1 MFSTMGANP
10 THSAAA
16 LSNERPVDRS
26 MNAVRSIVRAFR
38 VNTRAI
44 ELKMGISL
52 AQLFVLQQLTERP
65 ADSLNELAERTA
77 THQSSVSVV
86 VRRLV
91 ERGFVSR
98 TSSSA
103 DRRRIEI
110 AVTPA
115 GRALLE
121 DAPTTIQTQLMTA
134 LRRLS
139 RDEQNT
145 LASLLERWLREAKI
159 DFASPPMLGEDEV
172 AAASPP
178 LAGRGLAAAADAI
191 APTSPAAARSPRR
204 SRTSPATPV
213 PPRARRSCR

>member
-1 MFSTMGANP
+1 MFPIMGANP

-98 TSSSA
+98 ASSSA

-139 RDEQNT
+139 RDEQNM

-172 AAASPP
+172 AA
-178 LAGRGLAAAADAI
+178 
-191 APTSPAAARSPRR
+191 TARH
-204 SRTSPATPV
+204 
-213 PPRARRSCR
+213 

>member
-1 MFSTMGANP
+1 MFPIMGANP
-10 THSAAA
+10 TQSAAA

-98 TSSSA
+98 SSSSA

-172 AAASPP
+172 AA
-178 LAGRGLAAAADAI
+178 
-191 APTSPAAARSPRR
+191 PARH
-204 SRTSPATPV
+204 
-213 PPRARRSCR
+213 